1 MSEETVMAQHAP
13 VRPAT
18 LGRAAGIDVAMVVF
32 AVSAV
37 FFSFFTGHDVA
48 TWRNIVFAPIVFL
61 LAAFTVWLV
70 VAEMRTLMRV
80 MPETLHRG
88 EAVFAL
94 GVAIVCFVVVGPMLL
109 IMPFI
114 FLGAVF

>member
-1 MSEETVMAQHAP
+1 MAQHAP
-13 VRPAT
+13 VRAAT

-32 AVSAV
+32 AIGAV
-37 FFSFFTGHDVA
+37 FFSFFTGHDVPI
-48 TWRNIVFAPIVFL
+48 WRNIVFPPIVMM
-61 LAAFTVWLV
+61 LAALTMWLV

-88 EAVFAL
+88 EAVIAL
-94 GVAIVCFVVVGPMLL
+94 GVAVVCFVVVGPMLV